1 MPAEL
6 MNPAVI
12 MGIRSL
18 ELRAKLV
25 VDGFR
30 TGGNRSPRHG
40 FSVEFS
46 EYRQYAQGD
55 DPRFL
60 DWKLYARS
68 DRSYIRLFEDE
79 TNLRCY
85 VVLDI
90 SRSMS
95 FGTPGWTKLEY
106 SKTAAASLCWLL
118 NRQGDAAGLT
128 LFDDTVRSVVPA
140 RYRPGQLRR
149 LMVTLDNAEPGNQT
163 RPAAALEDTAQRL
176 RRRGLVVLISDLLA
190 PVQEIGD
197 GLRVLRGCRHD
208 VIVLQVLDPAEKRLE
223 FAGPRLFEDLET
235 DQRVY
240 ADPEQVREEYCRRL
254 DEHNQLVRAECEAVG
269 ASHRLLLTDEPLEL
283 VLSEFL
289 EARRRACSRQRGAR

>member
-6 MNPAVI
+6 MNPAVV
-12 MGIRSL
+12 MSIRSL

-30 TGGNRSPRHG
+30 TGLNRSPRHG

-60 DWKLYARS
+60 DWKLYART

-95 FGTPGWTKLEY
+95 FGTTGWTKLEY
-106 SKTAAASLCWLL
+106 AKTAAASLCWLL

-128 LFDDTVRSVVPA
+128 LFDDEVRSVVPA

-149 LMVTLDNAEPGNQT
+149 LMVALDRAEAGQQT
-163 RPAAALEDTAQRL
+163 RPAVALEDAAQRL
-176 RRRGLVVLISDLLA
+176 KRRGLVVLISDLLA

-197 GLRVLRGCRHD
+197 GLRVLRGCLHD
-208 VIVLQVLDPAEKRLE
+208 VIVLQVLDPAEKRL
-223 FAGPRLFEDLET
+223 AITGAHLFEDLET
-235 DQRVY
+235 NQQVFT
-240 ADPEQVREEYCRRL
+240 DPDRVREEYCRRVE
-254 DEHNQLVRAECEAVG
+254 EHNQLVRAECEAVG
-269 ASHRLLLTDEPLEL
+269 AAYRQLVTDEPLEL

-289 EARRRACSRQRGAR
+289 ESRRRM

>member
-1 MPAEL
+1 MPSEL
-6 MNPAVI
+6 MNPAVV
-12 MGIRSL
+12 MAIRSL

-25 VDGFR
+25 VNGFR
-30 TGGNRSPRHG
+30 TGLNRSPRHG

-60 DWKLYARS
+60 DWKLFART

-85 VVLDI
+85 VVLDV

-95 FGTPGWTKLEY
+95 FGTLGWTKLEY
-106 SKTAAASLCWLL
+106 AKTAAASLCWLL

-128 LFDDTVRSVVPA
+128 IFDDEVRSVVPA

-149 LMVTLDNAEPGNQT
+149 LMVTLDAAEASRQT
-163 RPAAALEDTAQRL
+163 RPAAALEDAAQRL

-197 GLRVLRGCRHD
+197 GLRVLRGCHHD
-208 VIVLQVLDPAEKRLE
+208 VIVLQVLDPAEKRLSISG
-223 FAGPRLFEDLET
+223 ARLFEDLET
-235 DQRVY
+235 DQEVY

-254 DEHNQLVRAECEAVG
+254 EEHNGMLESECASVGAAYRQLV
-269 ASHRLLLTDEPLEL
+269 TDEPLEL

-289 EARRRACSRQRGAR
+289 EARRRAR